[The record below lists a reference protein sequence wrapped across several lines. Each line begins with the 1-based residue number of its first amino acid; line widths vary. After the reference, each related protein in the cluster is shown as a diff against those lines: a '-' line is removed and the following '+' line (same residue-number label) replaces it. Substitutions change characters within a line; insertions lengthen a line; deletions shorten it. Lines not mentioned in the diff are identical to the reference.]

1 MRQTV
6 SVNSSFNRTRFSSN
20 DNPFLFD
27 IFTGAFQSLCF
38 SQHLSRF
45 THTSPQLFEK
55 KPKKLDEDKK
65 NTVKRVQK
73 KKCFHMKSHLL
84 KNHIMGTVKSLL
96 WEQRA
101 VKWQEVVVVEGAL
114 FVAQASSCILRC

>member
-1 MRQTV
+1 MFLTTPVTLHSHV
-6 SVNSSFNRTRFSSN
+6 SLNS
-20 DNPFLFD
+20 
-27 IFTGAFQSLCF
+27 
-38 SQHLSRF
+38 
-45 THTSPQLFEK
+45 EK
-55 KPKKLDEDKK
+55 KKLDEDKK

-73 KKCFHMKSHLL
+73 KRCFHMKSHLL

-114 FVAQASSCILRC
+114 CAAQASSCILLC